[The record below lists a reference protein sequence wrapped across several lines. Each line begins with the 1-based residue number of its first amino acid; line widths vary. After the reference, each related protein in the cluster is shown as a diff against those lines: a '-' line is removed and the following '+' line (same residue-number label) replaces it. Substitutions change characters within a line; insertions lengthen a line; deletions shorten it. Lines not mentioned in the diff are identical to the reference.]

1 MSHHGGG
8 EFGVWGFI
16 GRRIGHRQKDYT
28 CCGEPNMRLERGLV
42 RDGLFLS
49 GVSVWV

>member
-1 MSHHGGG
+1 MGVVSLG
-8 EFGVWGFI
+8 FGVSLEG
-16 GRRIGHRQKDYT
+16 GLDTDYT